1 MKYLACIVGG
11 CVQWSKLT
19 TKIQEH
25 AVNQDRQSS
34 KSDLRTHC
42 SQRGGDFVLFLF
54 DGISVFIMP
63 ERQLCEICHFLQAHS
78 IEKHTNLR
86 WKNEKV
92 IVKCNFKRYSIFSRP
107 LLAAV
112 PGSHTLPAAV
122 RQKTCLVPF
131 PPLALALPR
140 VGPAWPSTLSQ
151 RIHSEPQRGTRNPT
165 GNPLLSKT
173 PNPYHP
179 LVNIGHAW

>member
-25 AVNQDRQSS
+25 AVNQDRHSS

-42 SQRGGDFVLFLF
+42 SQKSGDFVLFLF

-86 WKNEKV
+86 WKK
-92 IVKCNFKRYSIFSRP
+92 
-107 LLAAV
+107 
-112 PGSHTLPAAV
+112 
-122 RQKTCLVPF
+122 
-131 PPLALALPR
+131 
-140 VGPAWPSTLSQ
+140 
-151 RIHSEPQRGTRNPT
+151 
-165 GNPLLSKT
+165 
-173 PNPYHP
+173 
-179 LVNIGHAW
+179 

>member
-1 MKYLACIVGG
+1 MQSIKIDRVQNQIYGLIVHRRAVTLFCFYLTEYQFSLCQRDSYVRYAISCKRIVLKNTPIWGG
-11 CVQWSKLT
+11 
-19 TKIQEH
+19 
-25 AVNQDRQSS
+25 
-34 KSDLRTHC
+34 
-42 SQRGGDFVLFLF
+42 
-54 DGISVFIMP
+54 
-63 ERQLCEICHFLQAHS
+63 
-78 IEKHTNLR
+78 
-86 WKNEKV
+86 KNEKV

>member
-42 SQRGGDFVLFLF
+42 SQKSGDFVLFLF